1 MLLGGSG
8 MLDREVERIERN
20 RSQQSEPL
28 NYLQMI
34 SQGPSLPK
42 PYRSVNIPSLQSSLR

>member
-1 MLLGGSG
+1 

-42 PYRSVNIPSLQSSLR
+42 PYRSVNIPSLQSS